1 MWQDILGPG
10 EMQRSPGLS
19 WKKEGSDLPLEFHI
33 LFIYLLILQL
43 RIHSA
48 AQSGLNLR
56 AQVVFLPEPSK

>member
-33 LFIYLLILQL
+33 LFIYLLTYSPAEDPFCCPIWPEPQG
-43 RIHSA
+43 S
-48 AQSGLNLR
+48 SGLHD
-56 AQVVFLPEPSK
+56 